1 MNIKIGLIG
10 TGDTFSIGSYHA
22 KAIRHNNNATLV
34 GIYNRTKERSISFIA
49 EHNLKEAHPYT
60 SYEELLDAIDA
71 IIICTPSNAHTP
83 FVLEA
88 IKKGKAILV
97 EKPITSTY
105 SECQS
110 IMKALEKNPVF
121 NMVGFDMRFSHQV
134 IAFKNLIKNHMG
146 NIYNLSITYG
156 GLRIANPNLPF
167 EWRMDKHLSGYG
179 ALQDF
184 GSHMLDF
191 ALYACNISIKEVS
204 SMIQTHIPT
213 RITQEQQI
221 RSVENDDSCI
231 ITGIGEK
238 GELCSFHMSRVG
250 FNEFNVIVSG
260 EGGLIKMSLSNNH
273 IEFLPKQRDGG
284 YQSKVQIIE
293 TKETVFHTRFHSNTR
308 SSVYRRIIRK

>member
-1 MNIKIGLIG
+1 
-10 TGDTFSIGSYHA
+10 
-22 KAIRHNNNATLV
+22 
-34 GIYNRTKERSISFIA
+34 
-49 EHNLKEAHPYT
+49 
-60 SYEELLDAIDA
+60 
-71 IIICTPSNAHTP
+71 
-83 FVLEA
+83 
-88 IKKGKAILV
+88 
-97 EKPITSTY
+97 
-105 SECQS
+105 
-110 IMKALEKNPVF
+110 
-121 NMVGFDMRFSHQV
+121 MVGFDMRFSHQV
-134 IAFKNLIKNHMG
+134 IAFKNLINNHMG

-156 GLRIANPNLPF
+156 GLRIANPNLLF

-213 RITQEQQI
+213 RITQGKHI

-284 YQSKVQIIE
+284 YQSKTQIIE
-293 TKETVFHTRFHSNTR
+293 TKVQPSIHDFIQKQDQVFIEGLLGNEVDICTFEQACQTQKVLDEAEKSTEEKKTM
-308 SSVYRRIIRK
+308 YIDGEE